1 MKKFGKRGKIM
12 LKGVQKNVM
21 RIKFPRGRYFEEA
34 YFVVRRCE
42 GEQRDNG
49 GMVREANRIIGE
61 MKPCS
66 KKQAR
71 GRPSAFFIGM
81 TVGALLVSI
90 IWLLTLLAL

>member
-1 MKKFGKRGKIM
+1 M

-34 YFVVRRCE
+34 YFVIRRGD
-42 GEQRDNG
+42 GEQKDSG

-61 MKPCS
+61 MRPCS
-66 KKQAR
+66 KKQSR

-81 TVGALLVSI
+81 VVGSLFVSI